1 MAKKFTNTGISTGLT
16 VKASQVSQS
25 FDAFTGAQDYDI
37 IISGSLN
44 LTGSFENT
52 GSFETTGSFENTGS
66 FGNTGLFSNTGSFEN
81 TGSLTSTGSFSLSG
95 SSNLDGDVII
105 TGSTRQTEE
114 IWTDSFVS
122 ASQFRGTASW
132 ATNVVNQDD
141 NDWYNGTTYLS
152 SSLPLSITGSILVTG
167 SDTKISH
174 SNFDSRNSSE
184 ELILSYNGFKRL
196 RTQLD
201 GIDVTGQITSSTNIK
216 AGGTITANNLVS
228 DANLEVGG
236 NTTLGSSTSDETE
249 VIGLLK
255 VTASIQPMQVSGSL
269 EVDGPISVSNAG
281 GLQTVFTGNDI
292 NFDRNNTSYIHNLN
306 TGDGSRISLGLDTG
320 TSANSHILI
329 SGSESLTGEQVWIPN
344 GPLRLDNGNLVNIAT
359 PSVYQII
366 GNDSNFDTVGGMQI
380 YDLKFPVL
388 VTNTST
394 TDQTLINFSPVDGLF
409 GVDSTGE
416 GWGCWIE
423 VHITMTQNLANVY
436 GGSTATAAW
445 KSEAYFAS
453 NGGGTGGSNEVFQ
466 VGSTVT
472 RAFSQIPT
480 SIGVGISRSGN
491 NNKLINVTV
500 SPATTTSLRWTG
512 MARCWLT
519 KLTNA

>member
-16 VKASQVSQS
+16 VEASQVSQS

-66 FGNTGLFSNTGSFEN
+66 FGNTGPFSNTGSFEN

-201 GIDVTGQITSSTNIK
+201 GIDVTGQITSSTHIK

-228 DANLEVGG
+228 NTNLEVGG
-236 NTTLGSSTSDETE
+236 NTTLGNNNTDSIT
-249 VIGLLK
+249 VFGHLK
-255 VTASIQPMQVSGSL
+255 VTASNASPMQVSGSL
-269 EVDGPISVSNAG
+269 EVDGPISVSNAS
-281 GLQTVFTGNDI
+281 GLQTVFTGNDV
-292 NFDRNNTSYIHNLN
+292 NFNRNNTSYIHNLN
-306 TGDGSRISLGLDTG
+306 TGDDSRISLGLDTG

-344 GPLRLDNGNLVNIAT
+344 GPLRLDNGNVVNIAT

-366 GNDSNFDTVGGMQI
+366 GNDSNFDSVGGMQI

-388 VTNTST
+388 VTNTT
-394 TDQTLINFSPVDGLF
+394 LEQTLINFSPVDGLF
-409 GVDSTGE
+409 GVDATGE
-416 GWGCWIE
+416 AWGCWIE
-423 VHITMTQNLANVY
+423 VHINMTQNSTNQY
-436 GGSTATAAW
+436 GGSTATSAW
-445 KSEAYFAS
+445 KMDGYFAS
-453 NGGGTGGSNEVFQ
+453 GGGGTGGANETFQ

-480 SIGVGISRSGN
+480 GITVGLSRSGT

-500 SPATTTSLRWTG
+500 TPGTTTSLRWTG

-519 KLTNA
+519 KLTTA